1 MQKSTSRFESE
12 LSENESK
19 MLLWLPN
26 SSLRDIL
33 NKKSVQGDFME
44 KMIFSSYEIANSIKD
59 TLRDGGHFPLMVTG
73 TSMQPF
79 LKNGEDVVW
88 LRACTPSDIKK
99 GAILLFERA
108 DGSFILHRVN
118 KILPDGKLMMNGD
131 AHQWLEKIRPEQVVA
146 VVNEIEKNGK
156 KISCGSPGYRLKVFA
171 WGLLRPVR
179 HYVVR
184 IIKIFRR

>member
-1 MQKSTSRFESE
+1 MQKSTSWFESE
-12 LSENESK
+12 FSENESK

-59 TLRDGGHFPLMVTG
+59 TLRDGGHFPLVVTG

-88 LRACTPSDIKK
+88 LRNCNPSDIKK

-131 AHQWLEKIRPEQVVA
+131 AHEWREKISPEQVVA

-156 KISCGSPGYRLKVFA
+156 KISCCSPGYRLKVFA
-171 WGLLRPVR
+171 WRLLRPVR
-179 HYVVR
+179 YYVVR

>member
-59 TLRDGGHFPLMVTG
+59 TLRDGGHFPLVVTG

-88 LRACTPSDIKK
+88 LRACTPSDIK
-99 GAILLFERA
+99 
-108 DGSFILHRVN
+108 
-118 KILPDGKLMMNGD
+118 
-131 AHQWLEKIRPEQVVA
+131 
-146 VVNEIEKNGK
+146 
-156 KISCGSPGYRLKVFA
+156 
-171 WGLLRPVR
+171 
-179 HYVVR
+179 
-184 IIKIFRR
+184 